1 MIKKNIYQLQRGLHI
16 NVHVSQIKKYDKYEL
31 VQKFKEFTIPQRKR
45 LVHKSKIAIF
55 KKTTPVLTQNTCKW
69 HIGW

>member
-1 MIKKNIYQLQRGLHI
+1 MYTFPKL
-16 NVHVSQIKKYDKYEL
+16 KKYDKYEL

-55 KKTTPVLTQNTCKW
+55 NKTKLVLTQNTCKW